1 MSIQIVNNPYIQC
14 SCLVPV
20 CASRQWVTY
29 KFVISILWHF
39 SFLYTH
45 LDIWQTNGSELAQED
60 ECMRSREVGCSVFS
74 SWLMNYHSLSLKG
87 DTPPLPNQIVE
98 FMIERN
104 TCSFIPNKLQICRQI
119 SPNICGEKNHI
130 MLPNIPTS
138 LTSLTSRK
146 YVFVL
151 FVSMGKYHSVE
162 NMCLSCLLALICAC
176 FVCYQT

>member
-1 MSIQIVNNPYIQC
+1 
-14 SCLVPV
+14 
-20 CASRQWVTY
+20 
-29 KFVISILWHF
+29 
-39 SFLYTH
+39 
-45 LDIWQTNGSELAQED
+45 
-60 ECMRSREVGCSVFS
+60 MRSREVICSVFS

-87 DTPPLPNQIVE
+87 DTLPLPNQIVE

-104 TCSFIPNKLQICRQI
+104 TCSFIPNKLQICRHI

-130 MLPNIPTS
+130 MLPNIP
-138 LTSLTSRK
+138 TSLTSRK

-162 NMCLSCLLALICAC
+162 NMCLFCLLALICAC